1 MKIRKCFNCGK
12 KFIEGNDPRTGLPNG
27 IGMKMN
33 SGRTYDVCSKCVS
46 FKTNEVN
53 KKIMEAENMPMK
65 KIGTMTVPE
74 NFDVKEFEEMLVNLG
89 SDPKIID
96 LLTNAEEGGKT
107 GIRETI
113 NNVKS
118 LGIKL
123 DQTKKMG
130 LLVHFSAAQA
140 EHLWNH
146 VKDKSEEEIIDAFAQ
161 SLMRYY
167 YSIMETIEAEEIALG
182 REN

>member
-27 IGMKMN
+27 IGMKMDG
-33 SGRTYDVCSKCVS
+33 GRTYDVCSKCAS

-53 KKIMEAENMPMK
+53 RKIMEAENMPMK

-74 NFDVKEFEEMLVNLG
+74 NFDVKELEEMLVNLG
-89 SDPKIID
+89 SDPKITKF
-96 LLTNAEEGGKT
+96 LTNAEEGGKT

-113 NNVKS
+113 NNMKS
-118 LGIKL
+118 LGIKF

-130 LLVHFSAAQA
+130 LLADFSAAQA
-140 EHLWNH
+140 MHLWND
-146 VKDKSEEEIIDAFAQ
+146 VKDKSEEEIITALTQ
-161 SLMRYY
+161 LLMRYY